1 MREIP
6 QAISLNCKSGVS
18 AFVSRRTVIAYWLIP
33 VEPVRSFF
41 QEMINGLARRY
52 DAPRFEPHVTV
63 HVGLNRADAAE
74 RAISQAAPACK
85 PIKLRALEI
94 GQSSEFVKTLF
105 VQFAMNRKLRQ
116 LHQTIRNAAQDLS
129 DYELN
134 PHLSLLYKNMPA
146 TARRQLAD
154 SIKVPFSEVIFDS
167 LKAVRCTSPTQSG
180 ADVEAWRVVA
190 AKSLGA

>member
-41 QEMINGLARRY
+41 QEVINGLARRY

-74 RAISQAAPACK
+74 RAISQAARACK
-85 PIKLRALEI
+85 LIKLRALEI

-105 VQFAMNRKLRQ
+105 VQFALNTEMQQ
-116 LHQTIRNAAQDLS
+116 LNEIIRSAAQDS
-129 DYELN
+129 SHYELK
-134 PHLSLLYKNMPA
+134 PHLSLLYKKIPA
-146 TARRQLAD
+146 VVRRQLAG
-154 SIKVPFSEVIFDS
+154 SIKVPFSEVVFDL
-167 LKAVRCTSPTQSG
+167 LKAVRCVSPTQS
-180 ADVEAWRVVA
+180 ATDVEAWRLVA
-190 AKSLGA
+190 TKQLSG